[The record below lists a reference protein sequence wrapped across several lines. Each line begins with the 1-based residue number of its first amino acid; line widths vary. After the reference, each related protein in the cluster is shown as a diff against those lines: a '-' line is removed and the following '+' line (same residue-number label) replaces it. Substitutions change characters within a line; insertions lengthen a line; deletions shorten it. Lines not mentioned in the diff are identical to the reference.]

1 MWHNTFRMQVRRVGA
16 GVGVASVVAAGLFPL
31 SAGPAVAQ
39 AGWPICT
46 VTTAPQSLAA
56 GSAIDDRYN
65 SDPALRALLGAPVG
79 PERESEEG
87 GVFLRDYAGPPEGPG
102 ILYSRGD
109 TGVHEVHGLIK
120 ETMWNAGGHRAT
132 GVPIT
137 DECPTA
143 DLGGR
148 YNHFSRG
155 GTTPEASIYWRP
167 GAAAHWVHDY
177 GQGGDGIHRKWAES
191 GWERGRYGWPTT
203 NTMSLDNGWYNHFTG
218 GDWQGASIYWS
229 PQTGA
234 HGVNGL
240 IRDRWAALGWER
252 SYLGYPVSDEYDIPG
267 GRRSDFVGGCI
278 TWNSATGVVTDSAHC

>member
-1 MWHNTFRMQVRRVGA
+1 MSHNIFRTSLRRIGVGA
-16 GVGVASVVAAGLFPL
+16 AASSVALAGLFPL
-31 SAGPAVAQ
+31 TIGPASAQ

-46 VTTAPQSLAA
+46 VTTSTQTLAA

-65 SDPALRALLGAPVG
+65 SDPALRALLGAPTG

-102 ILYSRGD
+102 ILYSRAD

-143 DLGGR
+143 TLGGR
-148 YNHFSRG
+148 YSHFSRG

-167 GAAAHWVHDY
+167 GASAHWVHDY
-177 GQGGDGIHRKWAES
+177 GQGGYGIHRKWADS
-191 GWERGRYGWPTT
+191 GWENGRYGWPTT
-203 NTMSLDNGWYNHFTG
+203 NTMSLENGWYNHFTG

-229 PQTGA
+229 PQTGP

-240 IRDRWAALGWER
+240 IRARWASLGWER

-267 GRRSDFVGGCI
+267 GKRSDFVGGCV
-278 TWNSATGVVTDSAHC
+278 TWNSATGAVTDSARC